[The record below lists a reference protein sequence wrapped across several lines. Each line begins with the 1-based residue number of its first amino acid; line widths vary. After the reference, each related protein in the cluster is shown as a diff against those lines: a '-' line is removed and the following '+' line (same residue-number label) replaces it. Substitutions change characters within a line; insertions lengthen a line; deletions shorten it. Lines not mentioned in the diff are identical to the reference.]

1 MEPTVSTLAPP
12 VAAKTTHAMPA
23 LTGIRFFAIFHI
35 FLFHMWT
42 LYDLEKPE
50 GFSTLVNGFADLPP
64 TLVTFLS
71 HGWLSTSFF
80 FLLSGFILAYLYW
93 TPAGTL
99 STTKKAFWLKRALR
113 IYPAHL
119 LIMLVTMVI
128 MVGHYLQSDMS
139 LFKMLGTAILTLT
152 LTQAWVPPAVPIW
165 SWPTWTL
172 SALIFLYLAMP
183 WLMSR
188 LARLTQKQQWTLL
201 AAMPAISLIPTI
213 VYAFIVP
220 AGSDPGL
227 NWTIFLGSTPLF
239 WVPHFVAGMLL
250 SRLLGISRFT
260 GFISSAPTWFAWGD
274 LALSAVIVIACIPGI
289 EEPLKYF
296 LRHGLIMPLYMVVI
310 VDLAR
315 GRGLAARLFSLPG
328 TGFLGETGFSIF
340 IWQNLVMV
348 FCWMSLMIVGPSAGD
363 YHLPL
368 ASAGIIVLGIFS
380 TYCLEKPIARKL
392 TAKWLRRDAAQGQGS
407 PVNN

>member
-1 MEPTVSTLAPP
+1 METIAPALP
-12 VAAKTTHAMPA
+12 SATGIKTTTTMPA

-42 LYDLEKPE
+42 LYDLDKPE
-50 GFSTLVNGFADLPP
+50 RFSNLVIGFADLPSI
-64 TLVTFLS
+64 LVTFFS

-93 TPAGTL
+93 TPAGGL
-99 STTKKAFWLKRALR
+99 STSKKTFWLKRALR
-113 IYPAHL
+113 IYPVHI
-119 LIMLVTMVI
+119 LIMMVTMLI
-128 MVGHYLQSDMS
+128 IIGHYLQSGMGV
-139 LFKMLGTAILTLT
+139 FKMIGTAVLTLT
-152 LTQAWVPPAVPIW
+152 LTQAWVPPAVPVW

-172 SALIFLYLAMP
+172 SALIFLYFAMP
-183 WLMSR
+183 WLMPR
-188 LARLTQKQQWTLL
+188 LARLSRQQQWILL
-201 AAMPAISLIPTI
+201 ACLPAISLIPTVI
-213 VYAFIVP
+213 YAFLVP
-220 AGSDPGL
+220 AGTDPGL

-250 SRLLGISRFT
+250 SRLLGINRFA
-260 GFISSAPTWFAWGD
+260 GFTPSSPTWLAWGD
-274 LALSAVIVIACIPGI
+274 LALVTVIVIACIPGI
-289 EEPLKYF
+289 EEPMKYF

-340 IWQNLVMV
+340 IWQNLVMT
-348 FCWMSLMIVGPSAGD
+348 FCWMSLMIVGPSAGY
-363 YHLPL
+363 YHLPV
-368 ASAGIIVLGIFS
+368 ASVGIILLGVFS

-392 TAKWLRRDAAQGQGS
+392 TAKWLNRDAAPTPGNPANS
-407 PVNN
+407 

>member
-1 MEPTVSTLAPP
+1 METTVSTLAPT
-12 VAAKTTHAMPA
+12 VTAKTTHSMPA

-113 IYPAHL
+113 IYPVHL

-188 LARLTQKQQWTLL
+188 LARLTPKQQWALL
-201 AAMPAISLIPTI
+201 AAMPAISLIPTT

-220 AGSDPGL
+220 AGTDPGL

-260 GFISSAPTWFAWGD
+260 GFIPSAPTWFAWGD
-274 LALSAVIVIACIPGI
+274 LALIAVIVIACIPGI

-296 LRHGLIMPLYMVVI
+296 LRHGLIMPLYMAVI

-348 FCWMSLMIVGPSAGD
+348 FCWMSLMIAGPSAGD
-363 YHLPL
+363 YHLPV
-368 ASAGIIVLGIFS
+368 ASTGIIVLGIFS

-392 TAKWLRRDAAQGQGS
+392 TAKWVRRDAAQGQGS

>member
-1 MEPTVSTLAPP
+1 METAVPAVSS
-12 VAAKTTHAMPA
+12 AARVQADGTMPA

-50 GFSTLVNGFADLPP
+50 RFGNLVIGFADLPA

-93 TPAGTL
+93 TPAGNL
-99 STTKKAFWLKRALR
+99 STTKKTFWLKRAAR
-113 IYPAHL
+113 IYPAHI
-119 LIMLVTMVI
+119 LIMLVTLII
-128 MVGHYLQSDMS
+128 MVGHYLQSGMS
-139 LFKMLGTAILTLT
+139 LFKMIGTALLTLT
-152 LTQAWVPPAVPIW
+152 LTQAWVPPAVPVW

-172 SALIFLYLAMP
+172 SALVFLYIAMP
-183 WLMSR
+183 WLMPR
-188 LARLTQKQQWTLL
+188 LARLTRRQQWILL
-201 AAMPAISLIPTI
+201 ASLPAISLIPTV
-213 VYAFIVP
+213 VYALLVP
-220 AGSDPGL
+220 AGTDPGL

-250 SRLLGISRFT
+250 SRLLGINRFS
-260 GFISSAPTWFAWGD
+260 GFTPSPPSWFAWGD
-274 LALSAVIVIACIPGI
+274 LALLAVVVIACIPGI

-315 GRGLAARLFSLPG
+315 GRGLAAKLFSLPG

-340 IWQNLVMV
+340 IWQNLVMT
-348 FCWMSLMIVGPSAGD
+348 FCWMSLMIVGPAAGH
-363 YHLPL
+363 YHLPV
-368 ASAGIIVLGIFS
+368 ASLGIIVLGIFS
-380 TYCLEKPIARKL
+380 TYCVEKPLAGKL
-392 TAKWLRRDAAQGQGS
+392 TRRWLKRDVVPGRES
-407 PVNN
+407 PANS

>member
-113 IYPAHL
+113 IYPVHL

-220 AGSDPGL
+220 AGTDPGL

-260 GFISSAPTWFAWGD
+260 GFIPSAPTWFAWGD

-392 TAKWLRRDAAQGQGS
+392 TAKWLHRDAAQGQGS

>member
-1 MEPTVSTLAPP
+1 MEAAAPAP
-12 VAAKTTHAMPA
+12 AAALVKATAAPMPA

-35 FLFHMWT
+35 FLFHLWT
-42 LYDLEKPE
+42 LYDLDKPE
-50 GFSTLVNGFADLPP
+50 QFSTLLAGFANLPP

-93 TPAGTL
+93 SPEGQL
-99 STTKKAFWLKRALR
+99 STSKKHFWLKRVFR
-113 IYPAHL
+113 IYPVHL
-119 LIMLVTMVI
+119 LIMVVTITLMA
-128 MVGHYLQSDMS
+128 GHYAQGDVSA
-139 LFKMLGTAILTLT
+139 FKLVGSALLTLS
-152 LTQAWVPPAVPIW
+152 LTQSWVPPAVPMW

-172 SALIFLYLAMP
+172 SALMFLYFAMP
-183 WLMSR
+183 WLMLR
-188 LARLTQKQQWTLL
+188 LARLSRRQQWILL
-201 AAMPAISLIPTI
+201 GCLPAISLIPTTI
-213 VYAFIVP
+213 YALLVP
-220 AGSDPGL
+220 AGTDPGL
-227 NWTIFLGSTPLF
+227 SWVIFLGSTPLF
-239 WVPHFVAGMLL
+239 WVPHFAAGMLL

-260 GFISSAPTWFAWGD
+260 GFTPSAPTWFAWGD
-274 LALSAVIVIACIPGI
+274 AALLAVIVIACIPGI

-348 FCWMSLMIVGPSAGD
+348 FCWMSLMINPTAGQH
-363 YHLPL
+363 HLMG
-368 ASAGIIVLGIFS
+368 ASIGIIVLGIVS
-380 TYCLEKPIARKL
+380 TYCVEKPIALKL
-392 TAKWLRRDAAQGQGS
+392 AKRWLSRDAGRD
-407 PVNN
+407 

>member
-113 IYPAHL
+113 IYPVHL

-139 LFKMLGTAILTLT
+139 LFKMLGTAILTIT

-220 AGSDPGL
+220 AGTDPGL

-260 GFISSAPTWFAWGD
+260 GSVPSAPTWFAWGD
-274 LALSAVIVIACIPGI
+274 LALIAVIVIACIPGI

-363 YHLPL
+363 YHLAV
-368 ASAGIIVLGIFS
+368 ASVGIIVLGIFS

-392 TAKWLRRDAAQGQGS
+392 TAKWLLRGAAQGQGS
-407 PVNN
+407 PANN